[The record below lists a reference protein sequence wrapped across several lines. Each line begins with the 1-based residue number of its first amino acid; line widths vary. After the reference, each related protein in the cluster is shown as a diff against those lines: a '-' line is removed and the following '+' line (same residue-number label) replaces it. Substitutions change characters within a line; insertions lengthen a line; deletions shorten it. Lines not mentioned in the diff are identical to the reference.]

1 MEDKEI
7 MLVLL
12 TNNSYLV
19 SEVSEV
25 GAAVPG
31 EPDCKFDNPFLV
43 AEDGTL
49 SRWMEGYSDET
60 TFMISSDKILTLTE
74 PTSGLLEKYKSAL
87 Q

>member
-1 MEDKEI
+1 MEEQAV

-12 TNNSYLV
+12 TNNSFLV
-19 SEVSEV
+19 SGVEEV

-31 EPDCKFDNPFLV
+31 EPDCRFVNPCLV
-43 AEDGTL
+43 GEDGTL

-74 PTSGLLEKYKSAL
+74 PTAGLLEKYQSIVK
-87 Q
+87 